1 MHGNLKLELDGKCL
15 LNMEKK
21 PVIIPANGVTKNET
35 VCDKPIVDK
44 DRNQENVAIKMIRM
58 GGLELPGLV
67 PNSPSRS
74 QTQTPTHGVFAPTL
88 NKTRQ
93 NSMRSSMRLNQ
104 EDGAHARVVTPP
116 AVLAGQQPQSVI
128 RTGSFICS
136 DIGSQMSNAKSFPD
150 AVSIRSLASIGMGS
164 TDGKRM
170 IDHQEGTHF
179 TCRAIQHSQPA
190 HVSHPYTSAVN
201 IISCAAKYTLPSL
214 ITTHAFSTL

>member
-74 QTQTPTHGVFAPTL
+74 QSQTPTHGVFAPTL

-136 DIGSQMSNAKSFPD
+136 DIGSQMSNPKSFPD

-170 IDHQEGTHF
+170 IIKKVPTSPVELF
-179 TCRAIQHSQPA
+179 NI
-190 HVSHPYTSAVN
+190 VSPPT
-201 IISCAAKYTLPSL
+201 
-214 ITTHAFSTL
+214 